1 MRKGNETEII
11 VTMRIPEQET
21 LIHVPGILIAEGMTA
36 GEIRNVMMDVSK
48 FIIEVLVANGKMR
61 YFPKEMKKLE
71 GLSDLLERED
81 ADFRLEGS
89 GD

>member
-11 VTMRIPEQET
+11 VTMRIPEQKT
-21 LIHVPGILIAEGMTA
+21 PIHVPGILIAEGMTA
-36 GEIRNVMMDVSK
+36 GEIGNVMMDVSK

-71 GLSDLLERED
+71 GLSELLRKEND
-81 ADFRLEGS
+81 
-89 GD
+89 